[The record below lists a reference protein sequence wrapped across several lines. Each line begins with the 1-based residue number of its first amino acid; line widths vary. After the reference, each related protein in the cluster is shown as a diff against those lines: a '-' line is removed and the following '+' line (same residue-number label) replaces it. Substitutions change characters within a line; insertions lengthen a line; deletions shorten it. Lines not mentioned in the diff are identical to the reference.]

1 MFEKFKAKAFYKNI
15 PIFLGIIG
23 ATLIGFVEGIGIEQ
37 ALTDQILKSIRD
49 GNIVGLLAYTFIFVL
64 IWLEVRG
71 LKRGFFQLNETI
83 ANSFARGETRF
94 VEIEHR
100 LSVLENKHS

>member
-1 MFEKFKAKAFYKNI
+1 MLEKIKKNI
-15 PIFLGIIG
+15 PLFLGIMG
-23 ATLIGFVEGIGIEQ
+23 ATIIGFIEGVGVDQVLVDQMMQSIKRGDHA
-37 ALTDQILKSIRD
+37 ALAGFCL
-49 GNIVGLLAYTFIFVL
+49 VFFLL
-64 IWLEVRG
+64 WLQLWG
-71 LKRGFFQLNETI
+71 LKKAVLRLNETI